1 MKRLIHTA
9 IIAVLAAEVLVLGQG
24 SDINRVMSDVRAAL
38 GGAKSAEVKTLS
50 ATGRTTRTRPDGT
63 ASEQEFELSL
73 QLPDKYMKRD
83 VLMSMGPTSIY
94 RNSGFNGD
102 GLINLT
108 DTPPSLASGG
118 GVRMVMMGPGSAP
131 AGAKLTP
138 EETAE
143 LNRKQLVSTKQDF
156 ARMTLG
162 MFAQSFP
169 VYPLQFTSGGIAE
182 SADGAADIVVVRGDG
197 EFDVKLFIDQKTHLP
212 LMLSWMAKEPLQMNM
227 TTGPGRPGGAGAGPT
242 TGFSSGGGNVQVVG
256 GGGGGGARGG
266 QQMTP
271 EQIAQM
277 QKEMADRMAEAE
289 KTRRVVE
296 YRMFYADYKTYDG
309 VKLPTRIQR
318 MVDGK
323 PTEELAFD
331 KIKLNAKIDPKTF
344 EVTKNDK

>member
-1 MKRLIHTA
+1 MRRLIHTA
-9 IIAVLAAEVLVLGQG
+9 IVAVLAAEVLVLGQG
-24 SDINRVMSDVRAAL
+24 SDINKVMADVRAAL

-50 ATGRTTRTRPDGT
+50 AVGRTARTRPDGT
-63 ASEQEFELSL
+63 ASEQEFELSM

-83 VLMSMGPTSIY
+83 VLMAMGPTSIY
-94 RNSGFNGD
+94 RNSGFNGE

-138 EETAE
+138 EQVAE
-143 LNRKQLVSTKQDF
+143 NNKIILLSTKQDF

-169 VYPLQFTSGGIAE
+169 IYPLEFSSGGVAE
-182 SADGAADIVVVRGDG
+182 SADGNADVVIVKGAGD
-197 EFDVKLFIDQKTHLP
+197 FDVKLFVVQKTHLP
-212 LMLSWMAKEPLQMNM
+212 LMLSWMAKEPLQMTMGGNR
-227 TTGPGRPGGAGAGPT
+227 GGGAPGAT
-242 TGFSSGGGNVQVVG
+242 TSFGSGGGGVQVVQ
-256 GGGGGGARGG
+256 GGARGG
-266 QQMTP
+266 GQPMSP
-271 EQIAQM
+271 EQMAQM

-289 KTRRVVE
+289 KTRKVVE

-318 MVDGK
+318 MIDGK
-323 PTEELAFD
+323 PTEELTFD
-331 KIKLNAKIDPKTF
+331 KIKLNGKIDAKTF
-344 EVTKNDK
+344 EVTTQK

>member
-1 MKRLIHTA
+1 MKKLIHTA
-9 IIAVLAAEVLVLGQG
+9 IVAVLAAEVLVLGQG
-24 SDINRVMSDVRAAL
+24 SDINKVMSDVRAAL

-50 ATGRTTRTRPDGT
+50 AIGRTTRTRSDGT

-94 RNSGFNGD
+94 RNTGFNGD

-118 GVRMVMMGPGSAP
+118 GVRMVMIGPGSAP

-156 ARMTLG
+156 ARLTLG

-169 VYPLQFTSGGIAE
+169 VYPLQFTSGGVAE
-182 SADGAADIVVVRGDG
+182 SADGAADVVVVRGDG

-212 LMLSWMAKEPLQMNM
+212 LMLSWMAKEPLQMNF
-227 TTGPGRPGGAGAGPT
+227 TSGSGRAGGGAGP

-256 GGGGGGARGG
+256 AGGGGGARGG

-271 EQIAQM
+271 EQMAQM
-277 QKEMADRMAEAE
+277 QKEMDARMAEAE
-289 KTRRVVE
+289 KNRKVVE

-331 KIKLNAKIDPKTF
+331 KIKLNAKIDPK
-344 EVTKNDK
+344 

>member
-1 MKRLIHTA
+1 MRRLIHTA
-9 IIAVLAAEVLVLGQG
+9 IVAVLAAEVLVLGQG
-24 SDINRVMSDVRAAL
+24 SDINKVMADVRAAL

-50 ATGRTTRTRPDGT
+50 AVGRTARTRPDGT
-63 ASEQEFELSL
+63 ASAQEVELSM

-83 VLMSMGPTSIY
+83 VLMAMGTTSIY

-108 DTPPSLASGG
+108 DTPPSLSSGG

-143 LNRKQLVSTKQDF
+143 LDRRALLSNKQDF
-156 ARMTLG
+156 ARLTLG

-169 VYPLQFTSGGIAE
+169 VYPLAFTSGGVAE
-182 SADGAADIVVVRGDG
+182 SADGNADVVIVKGDG

-212 LMLSWMAKEPLQMNM
+212 LMLSWMAKEPLQMTMGGNR
-227 TTGPGRPGGAGAGPT
+227 GGGAPGAT
-242 TGFSSGGGNVQVVG
+242 TSFGSGGGGGVQVIQ

-266 QQMTP
+266 GQPMSP
-271 EQIAQM
+271 EQMAQM

-289 KTRRVVE
+289 KTRKVVE

-318 MVDGK
+318 MIDGK
-323 PTEELAFD
+323 PTEELTFD
-331 KIKLNAKIDPKTF
+331 KIKLNGKIDAKTF
-344 EVTKNDK
+344 EVTTQK

>member
-9 IIAVLAAEVLVLGQG
+9 IVAVLAAEVLVLGQG
-24 SDINRVMSDVRAAL
+24 SDINKVMADVKAAL

-50 ATGRTTRTRPDGT
+50 ATGRTARTRPDGT
-63 ASEQEFELSL
+63 SSEQEFELSM

-83 VLMSMGPTSIY
+83 VLMAMGPTSIY

-108 DTPPSLASGG
+108 DTPPSLSSGG

-131 AGAKLTP
+131 AGATLTP
-138 EETAE
+138 EEAAD
-143 LNRKQLVSTKQDF
+143 LNRRALLSNKQDF
-156 ARMTLG
+156 ARLTLG

-169 VYPLQFTSGGIAE
+169 VYPLQFTHGGVAE
-182 SADGAADIVVVRGDG
+182 SADGNADIVVVKGEGD
-197 EFDVKLFIDQKTHLP
+197 FDVKLFVDQKTHLP
-212 LMLSWMAKEPLQMNM
+212 LMLSWMAKEPLQMTM
-227 TTGPGRPGGAGAGPT
+227 GPNRGGGGAPGAT
-242 TGFSSGGGNVQVVG
+242 TSFG
-256 GGGGGGARGG
+256 GGGGGGVQVVQGGGGGGRG

-271 EQIAQM
+271 EQMAQM
-277 QKEMADRMAEAE
+277 QKDMADRMAEAE
-289 KTRRVVE
+289 KTRKVVE
-296 YRMFYADYKTYDG
+296 YRMFYADYKTYEG

-318 MVDGK
+318 MIDGK
-323 PTEELAFD
+323 PTEELTFD